1 MLSQVWW
8 VWWPIWGIVV
18 YSQCGLIT
26 VLDVGV
32 PCLPGGVVWCILT
45 EVSARLLSIKMPCPD
60 VRSLGGCP
68 CSLCPWLAS
77 VFARTLAASSL
88 KS

>member
-1 MLSQVWW
+1 MQKTVQGSSGSAEEQATMLSQVWW

-32 PCLPGGVVWCILT
+32 PVSLEVLFGV
-45 EVSARLLSIKMPCPD
+45 S
-60 VRSLGGCP
+60 
-68 CSLCPWLAS
+68 
-77 VFARTLAASSL
+77 
-88 KS
+88 

>member
-45 EVSARLLSIKMPCPD
+45 EVSVHGCSVPRCHAQMSGAWVDAPAASVPGWLLSLPGLWQLP
-60 VRSLGGCP
+60 L
-68 CSLCPWLAS
+68 
-77 VFARTLAASSL
+77 
-88 KS
+88 